1 MKKFL
6 LLLALTTLV
15 GCMPKLPEIPD
26 IPELPEVPELDVPEI
41 KAPEIKEIEAIPFDP
56 SVRAIDGI
64 DISLG
69 GKVYEC
75 IAGMVENSPGRVRL
89 EIYSSLSGIRVLD
102 DTDINIWT
110 GLEPC

>member
-15 GCMPKLPEIPD
+15 GCMPKLPEIPEV
-26 IPELPEVPELDVPEI
+26 PELPELEVPEI
-41 KAPEIKEIEAIPFDP
+41 KTPKIKEIEAIPFDP

-69 GKVYEC
+69 GNVYEC
-75 IAGMVENSPGRVRL
+75 IAGKVENSPGRVRL